1 MTEHYLDFLSV
12 IFWCIENKHP
22 VTEEYMRDEALHE
35 RLRGETWENYS
46 DEIVGEYPQMLQNIV
61 PKYAKIKKT
70 MKIEDVEEGEEK

>member
-1 MTEHYLDFLSV
+1 MALMTEHYLDFLSV

-46 DEIVGEYPQMLQNIV
+46 DEIVGEYPQML
-61 PKYAKIKKT
+61 
-70 MKIEDVEEGEEK
+70 